1 MARTF
6 FQLKTI
12 LLLYKYSSLYMYVN
26 SCPER
31 QDKKQTENFYSLLLI
46 MEAQGILT
54 LVRGLV
60 DAQGLGLEWDFMA

>member
-1 MARTF
+1 M
-6 FQLKTI
+6 

-26 SCPER
+26 FSPEL
-31 QDKKQTENFYSLLLI
+31 QDIKQTENFYSLLLI

-54 LVRGLV
+54 LVRGLA

>member
-12 LLLYKYSSLYMYVN
+12 LLLYKYSSLYVCVN
-26 SCPER
+26 FCPEL
-31 QDKKQTENFYSLLLI
+31 QDTKQTENFYSFLLI

>member
-1 MARTF
+1 M
-6 FQLKTI
+6 

-26 SCPER
+26 FSPEL
-31 QDKKQTENFYSLLLI
+31 QDIKQTENFYSFLLI

>member
-1 MARTF
+1 M
-6 FQLKTI
+6 

-26 SCPER
+26 FSPEL
-31 QDKKQTENFYSLLLI
+31 QDIKQTENFYSLLLI